1 MFFDYPADEEIME
14 ELKRTICAK
23 SLHYMYYQ
31 PQVSQEDILKMFSG
45 MIKYTCNN
53 LEGNFVI
60 GRASAALGLTDEIVM
75 TLLEIF
81 KDSGMIKILSRD
93 EVLVMLSDNLQDINH
108 KLKHGKIRD
117 KTNAKIKNAQLNSLV
132 YLAQN
137 YLKGLKDK
145 QLDEIKQDL
154 MELKSGNISND
165 EFERNIIASADK
177 GVDLSEIERIESII
191 ESFDGE

>member
-1 MFFDYPADEEIME
+1 
-14 ELKRTICAK
+14 
-23 SLHYMYYQ
+23 
-31 PQVSQEDILKMFSG
+31 
-45 MIKYTCNN
+45 MI
-53 LEGNFVI
+53 
-60 GRASAALGLTDEIVM
+60 GLANKKNIEY
-75 TLLEIF
+75 
-81 KDSGMIKILSRD
+81 GKILSRD

-137 YLKGLKDK
+137 YLKGMKDK

>member
-1 MFFDYPADEEIME
+1 
-14 ELKRTICAK
+14 
-23 SLHYMYYQ
+23 
-31 PQVSQEDILKMFSG
+31 
-45 MIKYTCNN
+45 MI
-53 LEGNFVI
+53 
-60 GRASAALGLTDEIVM
+60 GLANKKNIEY
-75 TLLEIF
+75 
-81 KDSGMIKILSRD
+81 GKILSRD

-191 ESFDGE
+191 ESFDCE

>member
-1 MFFDYPADEEIME
+1 MKLANKKNIEY
-14 ELKRTICAK
+14 
-23 SLHYMYYQ
+23 
-31 PQVSQEDILKMFSG
+31 G
-45 MIKYTCNN
+45 
-53 LEGNFVI
+53 
-60 GRASAALGLTDEIVM
+60 
-75 TLLEIF
+75 
-81 KDSGMIKILSRD
+81 KILSRD

-108 KLKHGKIRD
+108 KIKYGKIRD
-117 KTNAKIKNAQLNSLV
+117 KTNAKIKNAQLNSMV

-154 MELKSGNISND
+154 LELKSGNISND

>member
-1 MFFDYPADEEIME
+1 
-14 ELKRTICAK
+14 
-23 SLHYMYYQ
+23 
-31 PQVSQEDILKMFSG
+31 
-45 MIKYTCNN
+45 MI
-53 LEGNFVI
+53 
-60 GRASAALGLTDEIVM
+60 GLANKKNIEY
-75 TLLEIF
+75 
-81 KDSGMIKILSRD
+81 GKILSRD

-108 KLKHGKIRD
+108 KIKYGKIRD
-117 KTNAKIKNAQLNSLV
+117 KTNAKIKNAQLNLMV

-154 MELKSGNISND
+154 LELKSGNISND